1 MQEKARQG
9 INWAGASGAARNE
22 VLFLSHM
29 AAAHTSAMQML
40 ESEGEASHLTERTR
54 RTAFITSA
62 WEALGALSVKL
73 LRSYAFCAP
82 HDTQHLP
89 IGPLQEAKQVPG
101 VRTCPENLLLVCGT
115 SRHVCVQPCPESS
128 ALSGWV

>member
-1 MQEKARQG
+1 MSNVLEGHTCTVQEKARQG

-29 AAAHTSAMQML
+29 AAAHTSAMQLL

-62 WEALGALSVKL
+62 REALGALSVKFC
-73 LRSYAFCAP
+73 RSYAFCTLHKTP
-82 HDTQHLP
+82 HLP
-89 IGPLQEAKQVPG
+89 IGPVQKAKQVPG
-101 VRTCPENLLLVCGT
+101 TLT
-115 SRHVCVQPCPESS
+115 
-128 ALSGWV
+128 